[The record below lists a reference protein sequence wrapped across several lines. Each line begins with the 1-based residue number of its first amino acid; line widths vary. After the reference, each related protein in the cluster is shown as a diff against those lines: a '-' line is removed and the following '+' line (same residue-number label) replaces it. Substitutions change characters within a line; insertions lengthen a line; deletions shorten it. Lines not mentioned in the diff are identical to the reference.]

1 MGLTISNTSGS
12 QNFANAGANNSGA
25 QSFGSNI
32 NSGNITTYSP
42 RYTIEVCKLKVLL
55 NQVPIKFLMAARLFM
70 QFNFHPNFAKQS
82 ERKDI
87 GAYVS
92 QISASILEGR
102 TVDEEI
108 KFLGELFTQLN
119 DRITNANVSD
129 EQTLLSRVIR
139 ELKVL
144 AG

>member
-1 MGLTISNTSGS
+1 
-12 QNFANAGANNSGA
+12 
-25 QSFGSNI
+25 
-32 NSGNITTYSP
+32 
-42 RYTIEVCKLKVLL
+42 
-55 NQVPIKFLMAARLFM
+55 MAARLFM